1 LIDHPG
7 WVAVFLG
14 VIAFSALLQAAFVIG
29 LAVASRNAHRR
40 LRETE
45 ARLEPQIGAALDQIS
60 RLSSALS
67 DASDE
72 ARRRAE
78 RLDAT
83 ATRLAVDIGAMVGSG
98 ADRVEDLAG
107 ATAESLA
114 ARLAA
119 PSAEGRRPFLRALA
133 LMKGLRRGIAVWR
146 GDDGS

>member
-1 LIDHPG
+1 MTEHPG

-14 VIAFSALLQAAFVIG
+14 VIAFTALLQAAFVIG
-29 LAVASRNAHRR
+29 LAVASRIAHRR

-45 ARLEPQIGAALDQIS
+45 ERLEPQIGAALDQIA
-60 RLSSALS
+60 RLSAALS

-72 ARRRAE
+72 ARRRAI
-78 RLDAT
+78 RVDAT
-83 ATRLAVDIGAMVGSG
+83 ATRLAVDVGAIVGNG

-119 PSAEGRRPFLRALA
+119 PTEAGRRPFLRAVA
-133 LMKGLRRGIAVWR
+133 LMKGLSRGISVWR
-146 GDDGS
+146 GDDGP